1 MKNGT
6 DIEVLEVLVTVDGN
20 DNVYLTE
27 YADIQS
33 NTQLGTTDADYSGG
47 NVRLLVTPSSSAV
60 TTFKFFKTLIEV

>member
-47 NVRLLVTPSSSAV
+47 NVRLLVSSTNGTV
-60 TTFKFFKTLIEV
+60 VKVHKTLIEA